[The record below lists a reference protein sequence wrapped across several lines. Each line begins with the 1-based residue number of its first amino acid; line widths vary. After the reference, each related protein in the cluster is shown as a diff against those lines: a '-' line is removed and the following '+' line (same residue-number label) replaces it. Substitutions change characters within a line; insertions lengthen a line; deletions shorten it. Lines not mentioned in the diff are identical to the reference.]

1 MSAFDAAVDAASTE
15 EEKPTPLDIDEI
27 SKAEGRQVHAYR
39 PADGQLALLMASMGR
54 GMQANDA
61 IAATVNFFCGLF
73 EDDDRYYIEER
84 LLSRKRNI
92 PIERIQELLEEL
104 IEKWSARPT
113 QSPSASATS
122 QQSVGQNS
130 TPTTTGSI
138 F

>member
-1 MSAFDAAVDAASTE
+1 MNAFEAAVEAANTD
-15 EEKPTPLDIDEI
+15 EEKPIALDIDDI
-27 SKAEGRQVHAYR
+27 SKAENRQVYAYR

-92 PIERIQELLEEL
+92 SIERIQEMLEEL
-104 IEKWSARPT
+104 VEKWSARPT
-113 QSPSASATS
+113 QSPSGSPASPATG
-122 QQSVGQNS
+122 GQNS
-130 TPTTTGSI
+130 TATTPASI